1 MRDPRPLPVATVL
14 IVDDQRVV
22 RRLTQRLLSE
32 AGYRTFEAE
41 NGIEAFD
48 LLSVAGPVDLVL
60 VDVVMP
66 RLNGAEFVE
75 RLLEHRPDQRVLY
88 MSAHPAELLA
98 RFKAPDLT
106 VPFLAKPFTSEAL
119 LTKVSEA
126 LQRAP
131 TPAGEQRAFWRM
143 VRGT

>member
-14 IVDDQRVV
+14 IVDDERVV
-22 RRLTQRLLSE
+22 RRLAQRLLSE

-41 NGIEAFD
+41 NGIEAF
-48 LLSVAGPVDLVL
+48 DLVL

-106 VPFLAKPFTSEAL
+106 VPFLAKPFTAETL
-119 LTKVSEA
+119 LTKVNEA

-131 TPAGEQRAFWRM
+131 TPADQQRTFWRA
-143 VRGT
+143 VRAT